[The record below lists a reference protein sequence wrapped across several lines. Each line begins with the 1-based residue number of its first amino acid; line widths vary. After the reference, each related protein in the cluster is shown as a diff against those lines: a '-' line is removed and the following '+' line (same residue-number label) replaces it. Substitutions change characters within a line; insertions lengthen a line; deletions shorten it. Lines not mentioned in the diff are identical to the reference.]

1 MFLNPL
7 LSYINKGGAVF
18 WLSGMGWFSKGR
30 HRKGTCEGFIIRMSA
45 TTVSAENEEKKAE
58 TAKNVL
64 SLHQEQKLQ

>member
-1 MFLNPL
+1 
-7 LSYINKGGAVF
+7 
-18 WLSGMGWFSKGR
+18 
-30 HRKGTCEGFIIRMSA
+30 MSA